1 MASNKK
7 LVIFSIVIVILLV
20 LAVGYIGY
28 GIYAQA
34 KVQKELSVFQ
44 QGAQYGYEQAF
55 INIVETIIAE
65 PCGSLPLTANNK
77 TVEIINVDCLTAQ
90 TQ

>member
-1 MASNKK
+1 MGKK
-7 LVIFSIVIVILLV
+7 INLVVLVLSILLF
-20 LAVGYIGY
+20 LAIGYISY
-28 GIYAQA
+28 DKYIEIQL
-34 KVQKELSVFQ
+34 QKQISVYQ

-77 TVEIINVDCLTAQ
+77 TVEIINVECLQ
-90 TQ
+90 H